1 MERVKELE
9 KVNKVSKKD
18 DDNTRETQVQSDITK
33 IGVGTTRREAVN
45 ERVLSWTE
53 TAARAGVLTMVTN
66 QEEPNVVEPMHNGL
80 IAQFDDS
87 VSKIHPYLIR
97 SHSL

>member
-33 IGVGTTRREAVN
+33 IGDGTRREG

-66 QEEPNVVEPMHNGL
+66 QEEPNVVEPM
-80 IAQFDDS
+80 QEQDQE
-87 VSKIHPYLIR
+87 KKRKTPKE
-97 SHSL
+97 